1 MQTSAEDSFSCCFW
15 NSICPRGL
23 HGAYIHTYS
32 LNKQRRPPGA
42 RRPAHSGQA
51 GYTQAVVDLQS
62 WAGRRPTPPAKAG
75 WSSPSCPYL
84 GWATLTF
91 PWPCSCPRSPLVS
104 CLRLPWGDTCP
115 PVTDASLGCRWLRH
129 PETHCKGQGHDGQ
142 VLKEG
147 PGPGLG
153 QGLASVSQT
162 HWPVGRRCS
171 QLTVFLGQG
180 NPNAETRSEEC
191 LRVRKYEVDSVL
203 PHLTP
208 PMTPGFLTPNTPTS
222 CPLCSQPPLPPSVWP
237 DRPASLS
244 AGHSTLRNLC

>member
-1 MQTSAEDSFSCCFW
+1 MSIPGLGHTDIPLALFMPKVPLGLLPPSA
-15 NSICPRGL
+15 L
-23 HGAYIHTYS
+23 
-32 LNKQRRPPGA
+32 
-42 RRPAHSGQA
+42 
-51 GYTQAVVDLQS
+51 
-62 WAGRRPTPPAKAG
+62 
-75 WSSPSCPYL
+75 
-84 GWATLTF
+84 
-91 PWPCSCPRSPLVS
+91 
-104 CLRLPWGDTCP
+104 GDTCP

-244 AGHSTLRNLC
+244 AGHSPLRNLC